1 MQAHRTGR
9 IVLLPRKSLRNFGH
23 KGDGPKAQW
32 RVVRNFSMI
41 PVHALRL
48 SFGSTMTKSRFSFIV
63 ALGALLLST
72 TLGFIF
78 SRSADVLEQ
87 PD

>member
-1 MQAHRTGR
+1 
-9 IVLLPRKSLRNFGH
+9 
-23 KGDGPKAQW
+23 
-32 RVVRNFSMI
+32 MI
-41 PVHALRL
+41 PVRALRL

-87 PD
+87 AD